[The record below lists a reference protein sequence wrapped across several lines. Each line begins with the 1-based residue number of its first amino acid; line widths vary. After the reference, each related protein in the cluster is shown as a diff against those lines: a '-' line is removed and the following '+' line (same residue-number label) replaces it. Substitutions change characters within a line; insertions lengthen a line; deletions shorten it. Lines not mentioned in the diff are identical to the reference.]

1 MGMPHSR
8 VEMLES
14 NLSALSARVP
24 GLPVEGVLLCRLM
37 LHLGRETAATLHQ
50 QIRPFGL
57 AEPEFRVL
65 MTLFTQ
71 IDGIGH
77 PTELCAGAAQS
88 PANMSRICDALVA
101 RSLITRVASE
111 QDRRRMVLAI
121 TAAGENL
128 VQKLIPS
135 LFEPLTAICA
145 EFSAPERHMLI
156 NLLKRLAHRMEDVA
170 QAKCR

>member
-1 MGMPHSR
+1 MGVPHSR
-8 VEMLES
+8 IAMLES
-14 NLSALSARVP
+14 NLSALSTRVP

-50 QIRPFGL
+50 HIRPFGL

-71 IDGIGH
+71 IDGIAH
-77 PTELCAGAAQS
+77 PTELCAGAAIS

-121 TAAGENL
+121 TAAGEHL
-128 VQKLIPS
+128 VQRLMPS
-135 LFEPLTAICA
+135 LFAPLGAICD
-145 EFSAPERHMLI
+145 EFTAPERHLLI
-156 NLLKRLAHRMEDVA
+156 NLMKRLAYRMEDVA
-170 QAKCR
+170 HSEHA